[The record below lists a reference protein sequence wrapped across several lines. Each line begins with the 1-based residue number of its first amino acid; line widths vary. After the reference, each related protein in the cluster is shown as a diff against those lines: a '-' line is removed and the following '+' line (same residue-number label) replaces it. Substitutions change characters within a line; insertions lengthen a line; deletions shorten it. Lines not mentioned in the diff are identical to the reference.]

1 MRSRQSQAGHR
12 QPLLQ
17 ALAVIVLAGA
27 TYAWAVTFLPTR
39 AQIERTLALPEAML
53 VQALVKIG
61 ENRIGAALEEID
73 GILAVSPNFR
83 LAQLVKGDLLLARA
97 RPIQSIGSAP
107 GAPNDHLADFRE
119 EALARLARYAFQP
132 PTDLAPRYVLQPPKD
147 SRYAL
152 VIDTS
157 KSTLFVL
164 ENRDGTLHYVADYY
178 ISIGRNGIAKRRE
191 GDRKTP
197 VGVYHVTS
205 RMPQERLTDFY
216 GSGAFPINYPNEWD
230 RIQGRDGYGIW
241 LHGTPS
247 DTYSRPPR
255 ASDGCVVLSNE
266 DLVALE
272 KYLDLGR
279 TPVVIAES
287 VSWVRHRDVATQR
300 EELLSHVERWR
311 RDWESLN
318 TETYLR
324 HYAEDFR
331 AGSNDLARWSAHK
344 RQVNAAKTWI
354 RVGIEDLSLML
365 YPGEQDLAVVTF
377 RQDYASSNLTNSM
390 KKRQYWTRGPDKRW
404 RIVYEGAA

>member
-1 MRSRQSQAGHR
+1 MRSRQSQAGYR

-39 AQIERTLALPEAML
+39 EQIGRTLALPEAML

-61 ENRIGAALEEID
+61 ENRISAALEEID
-73 GILAVSPNFR
+73 SILAVSPNFR
-83 LAQLVKGDLLLARA
+83 LAQLVKGDLLLSRA

-107 GAPNDHLADFRE
+107 GAPNDHLADLRE
-119 EALARLARYAFQP
+119 EALARLARYALQP
-132 PTDLAPRYVLQPPKD
+132 PADLAPRYVLQPPRD

-164 ENRDGTLHYVADYY
+164 ENRSGMLHYVADYY

-205 RMPQERLTDFY
+205 RMPQQQLTDFY

-230 RIQGRDGYGIW
+230 RIQGRDGHGIW

-266 DLVALE
+266 DLVDLE

-287 VSWVRHRDVATQR
+287 VSWVRHRDVTVQR
-300 EELLSHVERWR
+300 EELLAHVERWR

-318 TETYLR
+318 TETYLQ
-324 HYAEDFR
+324 HYADNFR

-354 RVGIEDLSLML
+354 KVGIEDVSLML

-390 KKRQYWTRGPDKRW
+390 KKRQYWTRGPDSRW
-404 RIVYEGAA
+404 RIIYEGAA